1 MKNTNS
7 FSLGKKREASRK
19 QRYDKKRKYAKT
31 YPISLC
37 AINFMC
43 DGNLGYLIRSAACFG
58 TECVHVI
65 GSVPAR
71 KDINPASGTLYD
83 YVKIKRYDTP
93 QDFLDYAKSNNIKI
107 ISAEVDETAESLTS
121 YNFNFDRRLAL
132 VVGNEQ
138 SGIPV
143 EILKVSEKVYIPM
156 PGVGFCLNT
165 SQTANILLYEAVRAY
180 EKRKETSFK

>member
-1 MKNTNS
+1 MHRLVS
-7 FSLGKKREASRK
+7 KRETSRR
-19 QRYDKKRKYAKT
+19 QRYDKKRRHART

-58 TECVHVI
+58 AECVHVI

-93 QDFLDYAKSNNIKI
+93 QDFLDYAKSNNIQI
-107 ISAEVDETAESLTS
+107 ISAEIDEAAESLTS
-121 YNFNFDRRLAL
+121 YNFNFDCRLAL

-143 EILKVSEKVYIPM
+143 EILKVSEKVCIPM
-156 PGVGFCLNT
+156 PGVGICLNT
-165 SQTANILLYEAVRAY
+165 SQAANIFLYEAIKQFEV
-180 EKRKETSFK
+180 TC

>member
-1 MKNTNS
+1 MHCLNNRKR
-7 FSLGKKREASRK
+7 KKSRK
-19 QRYDKKRKYAKT
+19 QRYDKKQKHARA

-58 TECVHVI
+58 AECVHVI
-65 GSVPAR
+65 GSVPDR
-71 KDINPASGTLYD
+71 KDINPSSGTLYD

-93 QDFLDYAKSNNIKI
+93 QDFVDYTKRNNIKI
-107 ISAEVDETAESLTS
+107 VSAEIDETAESLAS
-121 YNFNFDRRLAL
+121 YNFNFECRVAL

-138 SGIPV
+138 SGVPV

-165 SQTANILLYEAVRAY
+165 SQAANILLYEAIKQFEHRQCVNL
-180 EKRKETSFK
+180 

>member
-1 MKNTNS
+1 MTKIKN
-7 FSLGKKREASRK
+7 LARIKSRK
-19 QRYDKKRKYAKT
+19 QRYDTKKKHAQT

-58 TECVHVI
+58 AECVHVI
-65 GSVPAR
+65 GSVPGR
-71 KDINPASGTLYD
+71 KDINAASGTLYD
-83 YVKIKRYDTP
+83 YVKIRRYDTP
-93 QDFLDYAKSNNIKI
+93 QDFLDYAKSSNIQI
-107 ISAEVDETAESLTS
+107 ISAEIDESAKSIAS
-121 YNFNFDRRLAL
+121 YAFNFDSSIAL

-143 EILKVSEKVYIPM
+143 EILKTSEKVFIPM

-165 SQTANILLYEAVRAY
+165 AQAANILLYEAVRQFDLN
-180 EKRKETSFK
+180 ESLNNKN